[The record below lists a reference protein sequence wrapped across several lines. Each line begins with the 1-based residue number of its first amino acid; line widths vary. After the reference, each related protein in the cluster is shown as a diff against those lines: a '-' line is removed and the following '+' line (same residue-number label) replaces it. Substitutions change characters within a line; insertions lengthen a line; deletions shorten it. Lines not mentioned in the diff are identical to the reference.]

1 MMSRL
6 DTSPSRY
13 HKSVGRLRLNM
24 EYDKDLVRYGYGSEN
39 NGWREYVSGD

>member
-6 DTSPSRY
+6 GTSPSRY
-13 HKSVGRLRLNM
+13 HKSGGRLRLNM
-24 EYDKDLVRYGYGSEN
+24 EYDKDRVRPGYDSEN

>member
-13 HKSVGRLRLNM
+13 HKFEGRVRLNM
-24 EYDKDLVRYGYGSEN
+24 ECDEGRVRCGGDSEN
-39 NGWREYVSGD
+39 NGWREYVSAD

>member
-13 HKSVGRLRLNM
+13 HKFAGRLRLNM
-24 EYDKDLVRYGYGSEN
+24 ENHKDHVRSGYGSEN
-39 NGWREYVSGD
+39 NGWREYVSAD